1 MLHINR
7 KTLSFIGVITLLI
20 IVVAYAATTGSIRVT
35 PVELIQGLITG
46 TNDDV
51 AIIKDLRLPRII
63 IALFAGAAL
72 SVAGVLF
79 QAVMRNPL
87 ADPGIIG
94 VSAGAGFMSIAVV
107 ALFPTLYFYVPLFA
121 FVGGALAFFLV
132 YSLSW
137 KTGLDPL
144 RMILI
149 GVAVNAVFTG
159 LSQTLGFSGSA
170 ITQSMS
176 QVTTS
181 TLTMKKWADVEV
193 IVVYGTVGLMLA
205 FALYAWCNYL
215 ALNDKTAKSLGVN
228 VNLARFVISL
238 VAVLLA
244 SIATAVAGLFAFVG
258 LLIPHIGRALVGSDH
273 KALIPFSAL
282 AGALLIVTADTLGR
296 IVIAPNEIPASII
309 MGVIGGVFLV
319 FLLRKSDRI
328 YGH

>member
-1 MLHINR
+1 MNR

-205 FALYAWCNYL
+205 FTLYAWCNYL